1 MACKQD
7 MNFKSICL
15 CESGKVADCKL
26 NFFCLLTLFTLYT
39 PSMRKLRS

>member
-1 MACKQD
+1 MPCKQD

-26 NFFCLLTLFTLYT
+26 NFFLFVDIIHAIHTIHEET
-39 PSMRKLRS
+39 